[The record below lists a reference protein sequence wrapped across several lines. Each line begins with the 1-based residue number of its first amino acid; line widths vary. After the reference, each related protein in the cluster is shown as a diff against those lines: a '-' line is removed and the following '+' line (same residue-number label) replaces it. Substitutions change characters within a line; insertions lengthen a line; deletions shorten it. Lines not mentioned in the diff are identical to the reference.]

1 MGRARNDR
9 IGVQGGTAPEAV
21 MTPELRPYQQ
31 QVIADFND
39 IIRSGTRRT
48 LLVAPTGS
56 GKTVIAGQIVRDY
69 IDQGKSILF

>member
-1 MGRARNDR
+1 
-9 IGVQGGTAPEAV
+9 